1 MNVKRVE
8 SHIVASTIPNFRYRC
23 NNYRCCQ
30 RKFTRKEKFK
40 RNPFTIISRTT
51 TRVTIVQTTETN
63 VELYWKELFWQHD
76 LNTFTT
82 YRLIE
87 HTVSIPV

>member
-1 MNVKRVE
+1 MNAKHVE
-8 SHIVASTIPNFRYRC
+8 YHIVASTIPNFRYRC
-23 NNYRCCQ
+23 NNYRC
-30 RKFTRKEKFK
+30 RFTRKEKFK